1 MGSHLK
7 GLYSKN
13 KSSDFQFLT
22 GSPSKLLK
30 DLENSLLFAYKT
42 DFSANFY

>member
-13 KSSDFQFLT
+13 KSSDFQLLT
-22 GSPSKLLK
+22 GSYSKLLK
-30 DLENSLLFAYKT
+30 DYKT
-42 DFSANFY
+42 AFSADFY